1 MATAFNISTFRAKL
15 GDGGA
20 RPNQF
25 QVSFSMPNPGIGAA
39 GTASN
44 KLEET
49 STYLVSVAE
58 LPGQTI
64 GVAPV
69 YYRGREIKLAGDKT
83 FAPFTCTIL
92 NDSSFTLRSA
102 LEGWMEMIEGNRTK
116 IGVVFPSLYCG
127 TIEVTQLDRNGLAL
141 RKYIINDA
149 WPVDISPIGL
159 DFAANDQLSTFSAT
173 FQYLDFSIS
182 GITSLAAATQNA
194 INDVVGTLRAR

>member
-1 MATAFNISTFRAKL
+1 MATGFNISAFRAKL

-25 QVSFSMPNPGIGAA
+25 QVTISPPTTLAGFSANPGF
-39 GTASN
+39 
-44 KLEET
+44 LETT
-49 STYLVSVAE
+49 SYLVSVAE

-92 NDSSFTLRSA
+92 NDSSFTLRTA
-102 LEGWMEMIEGNRTK
+102 LEKWMGAIEDNVGKTGIVNPADY
-116 IGVVFPSLYCG
+116 FG
-127 TIEVTQLDRNGLAL
+127 TINVSQLDRNGNTL
-141 RKYIINDA
+141 KSYIVEGA
-149 WPVDISPIGL
+149 WPVDISPVGL

-173 FQYLDFSIS
+173 FQYMHFRDNSAGAL
-182 GITSLAAATQNA
+182 TTA
-194 INDVVGTLRAR
+194 IQSAVNRVVAPLVR